1 MKCILT
7 HSNQTPLYI
16 GIFGCPGQSFTKQM
30 VTRAQLLASLL
41 RGPEKI
47 YIIAISSLK
56 LRGLRDFP
64 ICGRL
69 LVFAGVLRV
78 FAGVLRVILVVF
90 FSNTSSSGDGP
101 SWSSEKM
108 LISNFMA
115 SNYASSVS
123 SHTSLMPKG
132 SGFFTWEWQCEGRTC
147 SSHIMPNGVSPF
159 NGDLFH

>member
-1 MKCILT
+1 
-7 HSNQTPLYI
+7 
-16 GIFGCPGQSFTKQM
+16 M

-90 FSNTSSSGDGP
+90 F
-101 SWSSEKM
+101 
-108 LISNFMA
+108 LILQVLVMG
-115 SNYASSVS
+115 
-123 SHTSLMPKG
+123 HH
-132 SGFFTWEWQCEGRTC
+132 GRARKC
-147 SSHIMPNGVSPF
+147 
-159 NGDLFH
+159 